1 MPAKR
6 LHLLLIV
13 LLSSAVLAQSAN
25 PIPMLYQPLVPTS
38 VEPGS
43 PDLTLTLSGTGFVPT
58 SVVKWDGIALQT
70 AFINSS
76 KLVANVPASN
86 VASPG
91 TASITVFSPAPGG
104 GTSNAVPFTITR
116 SSSSLSFATS
126 TVNVGLAPG
135 KIKPADFNN
144 DGKADLAVMNNFEPA
159 PECYPFGGFGTISI
173 LLGNGDGTFSSA
185 ASLCFPGGHSQG
197 ASELTVVDL
206 NGDGNL
212 DLIAR
217 FFADGAGYV
226 IFYGNGDGTFTQG
239 YWEDGWDGMGSIAA
253 GDFDADGNMDF
264 AIPEDS
270 FGLEDVFIVLGNG
283 SHP

>member
-1 MPAKR
+1 MLCCGVLSFPQRTANVPEWLTPRAPAALALRGNKDVIWPIGPPPVGRSTMPANR
-6 LHLLLIV
+6 SHLLLIV
-13 LLSSAVLAQSAN
+13 LVSSTLLAQSAN

-58 SVVKWDGIALQT
+58 SVVKWDGIPLQT

-135 KIKPADFNN
+135 KIKTADFNN

-173 LLGNGDGTFSSA
+173 LLGKGDGTFSSA
-185 ASLCFPGGHSQG
+185 ASF
-197 ASELTVVDL
+197 
-206 NGDGNL
+206 
-212 DLIAR
+212 
-217 FFADGAGYV
+217 
-226 IFYGNGDGTFTQG
+226 
-239 YWEDGWDGMGSIAA
+239 
-253 GDFDADGNMDF
+253 
-264 AIPEDS
+264 
-270 FGLEDVFIVLGNG
+270 
-283 SHP
+283 